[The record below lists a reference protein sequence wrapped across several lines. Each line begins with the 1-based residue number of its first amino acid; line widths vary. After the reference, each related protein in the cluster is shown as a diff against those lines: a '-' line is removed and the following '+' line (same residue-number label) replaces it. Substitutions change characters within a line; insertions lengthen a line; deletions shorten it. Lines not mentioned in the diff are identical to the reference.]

1 MQGKS
6 DSQVSDVQE
15 RVNLGV
21 IPPVTVQ
28 ESQDGTVE
36 KLNLLLKKRRSE
48 KRGAA
53 EGRSAFVRKKT
64 GWEREERT
72 NLDLKISKS
81 LSSWRGSDEVCVEH
95 QTIVPIPNPSTEVP
109 YDAFGTVTNIQT
121 VPDPQRPEESTDELM
136 PVDTLLI

>member
-21 IPPVTVQ
+21 IPPVPVQ

-36 KLNLLLKKRRSE
+36 KLNLLLEKRRNE
-48 KRGAA
+48 KREAA

-81 LSSWRGSDEVCVEH
+81 LSS
-95 QTIVPIPNPSTEVP
+95 
-109 YDAFGTVTNIQT
+109 
-121 VPDPQRPEESTDELM
+121 
-136 PVDTLLI
+136 